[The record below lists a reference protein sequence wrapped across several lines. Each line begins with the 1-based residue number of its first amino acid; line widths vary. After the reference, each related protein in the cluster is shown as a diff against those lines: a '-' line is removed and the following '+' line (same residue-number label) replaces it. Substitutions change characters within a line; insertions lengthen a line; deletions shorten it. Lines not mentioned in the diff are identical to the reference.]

1 MSVGTRE
8 NFTIDISHVQVGVEV
23 GVEVGVGVEVV
34 AVAVAAIDFTW
45 NYLGLYIVR
54 LDFWVYIGRLGGHS
68 HNL

>member
-1 MSVGTRE
+1 M
-8 NFTIDISHVQVGVEV
+8 QV

-54 LDFWVYIGRLGGHS
+54 LDFWVYIGRLVGHS